1 MSVEYQPIEI
11 VGGSIEELR
20 INDVNEI
27 AIYYEKATERYMQL
41 TGDEWT
47 EVPTGVMKKIL
58 NDRAYIDM
66 PNQTSFN
73 FLNPRQVFFA
83 IRVSF

>member
-1 MSVEYQPIEI
+1 
-11 VGGSIEELR
+11 
-20 INDVNEI
+20 
-27 AIYYEKATERYMQL
+27 MQL
-41 TGDEWT
+41 TGDEWI
-47 EVPTGVMKKIL
+47 EVPSDVMKKIL